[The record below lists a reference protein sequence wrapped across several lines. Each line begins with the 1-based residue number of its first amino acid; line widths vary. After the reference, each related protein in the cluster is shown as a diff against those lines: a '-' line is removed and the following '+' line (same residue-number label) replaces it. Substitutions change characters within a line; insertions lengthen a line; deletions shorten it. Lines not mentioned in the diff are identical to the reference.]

1 VSGGRQGA
9 GWGRPVRVLIVED
22 QALVRQGMRTLL
34 ELEEGL
40 EVVGEAADG
49 FEALE
54 RAPDLVPDVALV
66 DVRMPR
72 MNGIELIKRLSEEY
86 PQVRCLILT
95 TFDDDRYVFDGLRAG
110 AKGYLLKNTPSE
122 DLAVAIKKVDRGE
135 AVLGG
140 EITTK
145 VVEELGRLSKAPG
158 EQHPGSESLS
168 EREMEVLSLVAKG
181 LSNREI
187 AKRLYITE
195 GTVKNHISN
204 VLRKLGFRD
213 RTQAALYAQEHGW
226 IEHP

>member
-1 VSGGRQGA
+1 VSGDRESA
-9 GWGRPVRVLIVED
+9 GQRRLVRVLIVED
-22 QALVRQGMRTLL
+22 QALVRQGLRTLL

-49 FEALE
+49 VEALGL
-54 RAPDLVPDVALV
+54 APDLHPDVALV
-66 DVRMPR
+66 DLRMPR
-72 MNGIELIKRLSEEY
+72 MDGIELIERLSGEL
-86 PQVRCLILT
+86 PAVRCLILT
-95 TFDDDRYVFDGLRAG
+95 TFDDDHYVFEGLRAG
-110 AKGYLLKNTPSE
+110 AKGYLLKDTPSE

-140 EITTK
+140 EITAK
-145 VVEELGRLSKAPG
+145 VIEELQRLSKAPG
-158 EQHPGSESLS
+158 EHHPGAESLS
-168 EREMEVLSLVAKG
+168 EREMEVLGLVADG

-213 RTQAALYAQEHGW
+213 RTQAALYAVEHGW
-226 IEHP
+226 IELP